1 MAAGS
6 ESQVIAAEIERVE
19 PKVPTLFD
27 RDDTFYAQLEKVPCE
42 IVSSRAMRVPL
53 EIYPGGKTRH
63 TSLDGYD
70 LGRGDMPTYQYG
82 NLSPVTIEH
91 ALEWTTARKQGTDSS
106 KKSVINAFRRDI
118 ASAMKEWRRNV
129 DSLCVTSGNAVLAT
143 VGAITTSGG
152 IDTYT
157 LGFTGTT
164 RLDGFGAR
172 LLRFDMDI
180 ALYNSTLTAYRTP
193 AVTPPTTMSALESTI
208 QYYSAQADQIQV
220 PSFTGA
226 SVGDL
231 VVASGL
237 VPQTPPQSIF
247 GVPYHDS
254 NSTTG
259 TWLTFNRATT
269 PAVIASGV
277 NANGGTLA
285 LTYPRLAMN
294 LIMDRV
300 GINTSQKLT
309 AWMHMAQKQAYE
321 ELGFQ
326 ISIINKEAKEQG
338 LDLYFNDNMQMA
350 GAPVKISASWDKT
363 RIDFIDLE
371 NWGRAEYMSP
381 QWYKDENG
389 LKFFVGRGGTG
400 GVATSNMAYLM
411 TSFNIWMRNPAM
423 AAYIYGL
430 LVPAG
435 YY

>member
-1 MAAGS
+1 
-6 ESQVIAAEIERVE
+6 
-19 PKVPTLFD
+19 
-27 RDDTFYAQLEKVPCE
+27 LEKVPVE
-42 IVSSRAMRVPL
+42 VVSSRAMRVPL

-63 TSLDGYD
+63 FSLDGGD
-70 LGRGDMPTYQYG
+70 MGRGDMSTYQYG
-82 NLSPVTIEH
+82 NLSPVSIEH
-91 ALEWTTARKQGTDSS
+91 ALEWTTARKVGTDSS
-106 KKSVINAFRRDI
+106 KKSVINAFQRDL
-118 ASAMKEWRRNV
+118 ASAMKEWRRNI
-129 DSLCVTSGNAVLAT
+129 DSLCMTSGNAVLAT
-143 VGAITTSGG
+143 VGAISTSGG

-157 LGFTGTT
+157 LGFTGAT

-193 AVTPPTTMSALESTI
+193 AITPPTTMSPLEGTI

-254 NSTTG
+254 NSTVG
-259 TWLTFNRATT
+259 QWLTFNRATT
-269 PAVIASGV
+269 PPVVASGV
-277 NANGGTLA
+277 NANGGTLT
-285 LTYPRLAMN
+285 LPFPRLAMN
-294 LIMDRV
+294 LIRDRV
-300 GINTSQKLT
+300 GINVSQKLT
-309 AWMHMAQKQAYE
+309 AWMHMCQQQAYE
-321 ELGFQ
+321 ELGFNV
-326 ISIINKEAKEQG
+326 SIINKEAKEQG

-350 GAPVKISASWDKT
+350 GAPVKVSASWDKT
-363 RIDFIDLE
+363 RIDFIDLD
-371 NWGRAEYMSP
+371 NWGRAEYTP
-381 QWYKDENG
+381 PGWYKDQNG
-389 LKFFVGRGGTG
+389 LKFFVVRGNTG
-400 GVATSNMAYLM
+400 GVATSNLSYLNV
-411 TSFNIWMRNPAM
+411 SFNIWMRNPAM

>member
-19 PKVPTLFD
+19 PKVPILFD

-118 ASAMKEWRRNV
+118 TSAMKEWRRNV
-129 DSLCVTSGNAVLAT
+129 DSICVTSGNAVLAT

-172 LLRFDMDI
+172 LLRFGMDI

-193 AVTPPTTMSALESTI
+193 AATPPTTMSALESTI

-294 LIMDRV
+294 FIMDRV
-300 GINTSQKLT
+300 GINTSQKPT
-309 AWMHMAQKQAYE
+309 AWMHMCQKQAYE

-326 ISIINKEAKEQG
+326 VSIINKEAKEQG

-389 LKFFVGRGGTG
+389 LKFFVARGGTG